1 MSDSRVLLKYL
12 SDRLYHEVRG
22 KGLTYSISMYMSV
35 STGRIV
41 LSLSKSSQLADAY
54 KAVRQIFQSYIEGKT
69 LWDEALAESAK
80 GALIYSW
87 AEKEETVTGLVSQ
100 AVRAYTRQTDS
111 KYNRFFTK
119 SLAKVNTDDLKAAAN
134 KVLPQFLLANSTQ
147 TVVVCNKGRINEV
160 VEDLS
165 KYGMDIKLYDS
176 YEDTFLNF

>member
-1 MSDSRVLLKYL
+1 
-12 SDRLYHEVRG
+12 
-22 KGLTYSISMYMSV
+22 MYMSV

-41 LSLSKSSQLADAY
+41 LSISKSSRLADAY
-54 KAVRQIFQSYIEGKT
+54 KAVREIFQSYIEGNT

-119 SLAKVNTDDLKAAAN
+119 SLAKVNTDDLKAAAI
-134 KVLPQFLLANSTQ
+134 KVLANSTQ

>member
-1 MSDSRVLLKYL
+1 M
-12 SDRLYHEVRG
+12 
-22 KGLTYSISMYMSV
+22 
-35 STGRIV
+35 
-41 LSLSKSSQLADAY
+41 
-54 KAVRQIFQSYIEGKT
+54 RQIFQSYIEGKT
-69 LWDEALAESAK
+69 LWDEALTESAK

-87 AEKEETVTGLVSQ
+87 AGKEETVTGLVSQ